1 MTSDTQRE
9 RRVTLAAQPVHL
21 TFSSRYSAHPVG
33 GATEDRM
40 SEPLS
45 LFERMQL
52 VAELDARVTRNPAP
66 HPSLPAT
73 PGPGSNVAYVSKEEN
88 DRLVRQA
95 MVMGLGRFQ
104 VR

>member
-1 MTSDTQRE
+1 
-9 RRVTLAAQPVHL
+9 
-21 TFSSRYSAHPVG
+21 
-33 GATEDRM
+33 M

-45 LFERMQL
+45 LFDRMQL

-88 DRLVRQA
+88 DRLVSA
-95 MVMGLGRFQ
+95 ALALGMGQFAKMTADETHRLAARLS
-104 VR
+104 RR